1 MYKTSAAR
9 SLLRQTSFFIL
20 GSLLLLVAPI
30 DSQTTHPTTDHSH
43 LATLQQQTSEGWPE
57 LMQGMETMHHAM
69 GTVQSSGNNDVDF
82 VRLMLPHHQA
92 ALDMAKT
99 ELKLG
104 SDPQLRRL
112 AQEIIADQQSEIE
125 LMNLWL
131 KQHEGNSR

>member
-1 MYKTSAAR
+1 
-9 SLLRQTSFFIL
+9 
-20 GSLLLLVAPI
+20 
-30 DSQTTHPTTDHSH
+30 
-43 LATLQQQTSEGWPE
+43 
-57 LMQGMETMHHAM
+57 MQGMETMHHAM